1 MKQYQRFVS
10 RLFLPLLLV
19 TLNSATAQRRCDVH
33 VVRAETNTW
42 LHKNFMSF
50 AYERSIGPS
59 SLTVA
64 FGGGWMGKSEHYLAP
79 DKVGSLPDREDIN
92 NSQTIFPAV
101 PRVNQERPYLQRV
114 KTIYRGGL
122 MRFGYSYYFNGS
134 RCANRMT
141 GLYTGLDLLLIQTFE
156 NQTLT
161 YHYIKAN
168 TSYEVSGE
176 NKFWTGGAALFVGY
190 QKRFLNDLLVTNV
203 RLQHP
208 FYMPFSEEINISS
221 PFAGNRWEVN
231 VGIGL
236 RIKT

>member
-1 MKQYQRFVS
+1 
-10 RLFLPLLLV
+10 
-19 TLNSATAQRRCDVH
+19 
-33 VVRAETNTW
+33 
-42 LHKNFMSF
+42 
-50 AYERSIGPS
+50 
-59 SLTVA
+59 
-64 FGGGWMGKSEHYLAP
+64 MGKSERYLSP
-79 DKVGSLPDREDIN
+79 DKANSAIDRVDIN

-122 MRFGYSYYFNGS
+122 MRFGYSYYFNGR
-134 RCANRMT
+134 RCSSRMT

-161 YHYIKAN
+161 YHYLKAN
-168 TSYEVSGE
+168 TSYSVNGE
-176 NKFWTGGAALFVGY
+176 NKFWTAGAALFVGY
-190 QKRFLNDLLVTNV
+190 QKRFFNDLVVANA
-203 RLQHP
+203 RIQHP

>member
-1 MKQYQRFVS
+1 MKQYRRFVS
-10 RLFLPLLLV
+10 RLFLPLFLV

-64 FGGGWMGKSEHYLAP
+64 VGGGWMGKSERYLSP
-79 DKVGSLPDREDIN
+79 DKANSAIDRVDIN

-122 MRFGYSYYFNGS
+122 MRFGYSYYFNGR
-134 RCANRMT
+134 RCSSRMT

-161 YHYIKAN
+161 YHYLKAN
-168 TSYEVSGE
+168 TSYSVNGE
-176 NKFWTGGAALFVGY
+176 NKFWTAGAALFVGY
-190 QKRFLNDLLVTNV
+190 QKRFFNDLVVANA
-203 RLQHP
+203 RIQHP